1 MAGGGQD
8 RAPALGWG
16 EGFHPNRPKTVA
28 HNPSIPQTSYKC
40 SKHRKA
46 TIAYNFTTLRSG
58 PDEPAKLV
66 EEVSWS
72 ARHYPLDG
80 GYADFREG
88 DLHAVP

>member
-8 RAPALGWG
+8 RACALGWG

-28 HNPSIPQTSYKC
+28 RYLTIPQTSYKC

-46 TIAYNFTTLRSG
+46 TIAYDFTTLRSG

-66 EEVSWS
+66 EEGIVV
-72 ARHYPLDG
+72 REVLPIGPGLCRILKMN
-80 GYADFREG
+80 FR
-88 DLHAVP
+88 LV